1 MHTKQQELA
10 RKALEL
16 RRANQDAG
24 ASPLS
29 FSEIVDLL
37 SHQDAETRRR
47 LLSFIVAEPEK
58 PMPDRV
64 LSFIEVCEIIGCSK
78 KHFHCAIKHQ
88 LPVIMISARMRGVRS
103 SDLDAWLQKKTRS
116 AA

>member
-1 MHTKQQELA
+1 MMHTEQQREA
-10 RKALEL
+10 DKAAL
-16 RRANQDAG
+16 
-24 ASPLS
+24 
-29 FSEIVDLL
+29 
-37 SHQDAETRRR
+37 
-47 LLSFIVAEPEK
+47 
-58 PMPDRV
+58 DRV
-64 LSFIEVCEIIGCSK
+64 LSFTEVCEIIGCSK

>member
-16 RRANQDAG
+16 RGANQDAG

-64 LSFIEVCEIIGCSK
+64 LSFTECCEIIGCSK
-78 KHFHCAIKHQ
+78 KHFHCVIKCQ
-88 LPVIMISARMRGVRS
+88 LPVVAVSTKMRGVRA
-103 SDLDAWLQKKTRS
+103 SDLDAWLKTKTREAS
-116 AA
+116 